1 MDEVINQRLKEC
13 LRKLT
18 PFSDTVQ
25 AVLKQLG
32 EEPLNM
38 NKVCRTLELDPILAS
53 TILRLANSP
62 FYGFARK
69 INSVKDAAVLLGVHT
84 LRQVV
89 ISFSMVSAF
98 PMRGGH
104 AVDREVLWRHSV
116 AVAVAAKLL
125 AEAADYNPDE
135 AFIAGILHD
144 IGQFIMDQC
153 LAEDYIV
160 VGDYRREHG
169 VSLTQAEKALFGIDH
184 GTVGAAAIR
193 MWKLPEPLAQAAL
206 FHTSGRVDHHPHRL
220 NDLVHLGNVVA
231 LGLWVDGAETPDM
244 EELAPAVLERLDISW
259 EQLEELIPKIDSMS
273 QEVIGRLLH

>member
-1 MDEVINQRLKEC
+1 MDAVTSQRLKDC
-13 LRKLT
+13 LRKVE

-32 EEPLNM
+32 EEPLNI

-69 INSVKDAAVLLGVHT
+69 ISSVKDAAVLLGVHT

-104 AVDREVLWRHSV
+104 TIDRQALWRHSV
-116 AVAVAAKLL
+116 GVAVGAKLL
-125 AEAADYNPDE
+125 AEQVGNNPDE

-153 LAEDYIV
+153 LAEEYGGV
-160 VGDYRREHG
+160 VVYRHEHLC
-169 VSLTQAEKALFGIDH
+169 SLVEAEQALFGVDH
-184 GTVGAAAIR
+184 ATVGAAAIR
-193 MWKLPEPLAQAAL
+193 MWKLPEPLSQSAL
-206 FHTSGRVDHHPHRL
+206 AHAFPRVDQNPSPL
-220 NDLVHLGNVVA
+220 NDLVHLANVIA
-231 LGLWVDGAETPDM
+231 LGLWADGAEEADM
-244 EELAPAVLERLDISW
+244 EELSPAAMERLGLSW
-259 EQLEELIPKIDSMS
+259 KQLDGLIPKIDSMS